1 MTEPRRLLTR
11 LLEYIE
17 EQAKEIDPRQFC
29 LGNAKGFIRRS
40 DEIAGLPGVEYD
52 IKVEGD
58 HIWLRVAR
66 FTPSNA
72 PAVPDQFRAFI
83 RAANDPDGGAP
94 ILDDAAFRRWLNKTA
109 DGKAPDRRAELERQG
124 RATVGKV
131 LHEYVVLWN
140 AWANEERPRRKTIA
154 LYADLFSLRHQLAAE
169 ETARPQ
175 ELIWGVGISSRKLT
189 FERSGFDFEYPLL
202 TQAAE
207 IALDEM
213 TMSLEIRPRATDTR
227 VELDAFV
234 ACSVPGATEVE
245 RAAREH
251 LARNKEHPVT
261 PFDPASFADVLKLA
275 ASNLDS
281 FGTYRE
287 ITAENEPV
295 PAAGEHL
302 VVTDSWVLLSR
313 PRSNNY
319 LFADLKRLQ
328 EALQS
333 GCELPAGPLA
343 LVTPSSDQPVEY
355 EPVRFRGLSSRGVP
369 DSGKVQEELYFP
381 LPYNDEQVT
390 IVQYLERAPGV
401 TVQGPPGTGKT
412 HTIANIVCH
421 YLAKGRRVLVTSR
434 GERALE
440 VLRDKIPEEVRPLT
454 VALLASDREG
464 VRQFQTAIEAIQ
476 HQVSQLNPE
485 ITKREIL
492 TTTSAIDRAHSEL
505 IDLDKR
511 VDAIA
516 AAQLADIN
524 VDGVLMRAQ
533 KLAQL
538 VVSGATW
545 HSWFDDEVTLDP
557 EHAPP
562 LTDDEAGRLR
572 DARRRLGPDLIYANS
587 RIPSVEELPSPV
599 EVGALHD
606 LLSKIKEIEDAV
618 ANGQVLPLAATT
630 PDVLVAA
637 RLLFDQ
643 IQESARLVASLEA
656 AGSDWPS
663 QLRIKCRQPSF
674 ASERAAL
681 EALFG
686 DLDLLIEARAAFLKR
701 PVDFPEAGLY
711 STKTREAIA
720 RGAEL
725 GRPFS
730 AMAIG
735 AAEAKEHIKLIRIS
749 GLAPA
754 HANDWA
760 HVRRFVELHEQ
771 VLSFVTRWN
780 HCAAELSIPKLDGGV
795 SKLRHIEV
803 AANLARMAHRL
814 ATHHDVMLPRSAEA
828 VFDRVPATEL
838 TGSAAQLA
846 SIQEQL
852 RRHLTRADLT
862 QALTHLAEMQE
873 KLAGTSGP
881 VSSQL
886 RLFIDSQLGNQE
898 LSSERVAAHYAE
910 ICVELRRIGGLAA
923 EFAIIQDTRTRIAD
937 AGAHKL
943 AARLVSV
950 AVRSSGEDRVFPAT
964 WRDAWNWARMRRHLD
979 NIESREELITLSER
993 RREIEAGLARRYV
1006 SVVAKAAWLSTKR
1019 NASPRLLQALS
1030 GYATAIRRIGQG
1042 TGPNATRYRRDA
1054 REAMLDAAG
1063 AVPCWIMSHARISES
1078 IPAEIGAFDLV
1089 IVDEASQSDL
1099 WALPAI
1105 LRGKKIL
1112 VVGDHKQVS
1121 PDAGFIAAQR
1131 IQELKQRFLSEQPYR
1146 DEMTPEK
1153 SLYELAVRV
1162 YSAANIMLR
1171 EHFRCVPP
1179 IIAYSNRAHYGG
1191 QIQPIRIPNATER
1204 IDPPLV
1210 DIHVPGGERDKRDRN
1225 DLEAQAIA
1233 AEVAALIADERYAGR
1248 TIGVVSLL
1256 GTEQAAY
1263 VDAVVRRQCDA
1274 GELIRRRFECG
1285 DARNFQ
1291 GSDRDIIFLSM
1302 VVDPQ
1307 NCRPLSGLMF
1317 EQRFNVAASRARDRM
1332 YLVRSVT
1339 ASDLSDRDLRAG
1351 LLAHFDKPLAADTQE
1366 SESLVERCESEF
1378 EREVYGELVSRGYRV
1393 TPQVKTG
1400 AYRIDLVVEGSGDTR
1415 LAVECDGD
1423 EFHGHDRWQHDTARQ
1438 RVLERAGWT
1447 FWRCFASTWTLR
1459 KDEVFAELLE
1469 RLGALGIEPIGA
1481 IDRAPSLV
1489 EKRTWKPP
1497 EEPET
1502 PLPPQMQQTG
1512 DSGDELPRLDRLGQ
1526 VHLVAGKE

>member
-1 MTEPRRLLTR
+1 MTEPRRLLQR

-66 FTPSNA
+66 FTPTDP
-72 PAVPDQFRAFI
+72 PAVPDQFRSFI
-83 RAANDPDGGAP
+83 RAVDDPDGNQP
-94 ILDDAAFRRWLNKTA
+94 LLDDAAFRRWLNKVA
-109 DGKAPDRRAELERQG
+109 DGKSPDRRAELERQG
-124 RATVGKV
+124 RATIGKA
-131 LHEYVVLWN
+131 LQDYVTLWKS
-140 AWANEERPRRKTIA
+140 WSDEERPRRKTIA
-154 LYADLFSLRHQLAAE
+154 LYGDLFSLRHQLAAE
-169 ETARPQ
+169 ETTRPQ
-175 ELIWGVGISSRKLT
+175 ELVWGVGISTRKLQ
-189 FERSGFDFEYPLL
+189 FEKSGFDFEYPIL

-213 TMSLEIRPRATDTR
+213 TMSLEIRPRATETR

-251 LARNKEHPVT
+251 LARSKDRPVT
-261 PFDPASFADVLKLA
+261 PFDPASYTDVLKLA

-287 ITAENEPV
+287 SAADNEPV

-319 LFADLKRLQ
+319 LFADLKRL
-328 EALQS
+328 EESLQG
-333 GCELPAGPLA
+333 GCELPAGPVA

-369 DSGKVQEELYFP
+369 DGGKTQEELYFP

-485 ITKREIL
+485 ITKREIV
-492 TTTSAIDRAHSEL
+492 TTMSAIDRAHSEL
-505 IDLDKR
+505 VDLDRR
-511 VDAIA
+511 VDEIA

-538 VVSGATW
+538 VVSGAAW
-545 HSWFDDEVTLDP
+545 HSWFDDEVTLEP
-557 EHAPP
+557 QHAPP

-572 DARRRLGPDLIYANS
+572 DARRRLGADLVYANT
-587 RIPSVEELPSPV
+587 RIPSVDELPTPV
-599 EVGALHD
+599 EVGELHE

-618 ANGQVLPLAATT
+618 ANGQVLPLVATT
-630 PDVLVAA
+630 PDVLEAA

-643 IQESARLVASLEA
+643 IQEAMRLVEALENA
-656 AGSDWPS
+656 EGDWPH

-681 EALFG
+681 KALFG
-686 DLDLLIEARAAFLKR
+686 DLDLLIDARAAFLKR

-711 STKTREAIA
+711 SVKTRDAIA

-725 GRPFS
+725 GRPF
-730 AMAIG
+730 AAVTIG
-735 AAEAKEHIKLIRIS
+735 ATEAKEHIKLIRIS
-749 GLAPA
+749 GLPPA

-760 HVRRFVELHEQ
+760 HVKRFVELHEQ

-780 HCAAELSIPKLDGGV
+780 HCAAELSIPKLDGGI

-803 AANLARMAHRL
+803 TANLARTAYRL
-814 ATHHDVMLPRSAEA
+814 ATHHDVQLPKTAEA
-828 VFDRVPATEL
+828 VFHKVPVTEL
-838 TGSAAQLA
+838 IGGATQLA
-846 SIQEQL
+846 AILEQL
-852 RRHLTRADLT
+852 KRHLTRADLA
-862 QALTHLAEMQE
+862 QALTLLANMQE

-881 VSSQL
+881 VSNQL
-886 RLFIDSQLGNQE
+886 RLFIDSQLGNPE
-898 LSSERVAAHYAE
+898 LASERVAAHYAE
-910 ICVELRRIGGLAA
+910 IGVELRRIGSLSG
-923 EFAIIQDTRTRIAD
+923 EFALIQEMRKRLAD

-943 AARLVSV
+943 ANRIGSV

-964 WRDAWNWARMRRHLD
+964 WREAWNWARMRRHLD

-1121 PDAGFIAAQR
+1121 PDAGFISAQR
-1131 IQELKQRFLSEQPYR
+1131 IQELKQRFLAEQPYR

-1191 QIQPIRIPNATER
+1191 QIQPIRIPNASER

-1210 DIHVPGGERDKRDRN
+1210 DIHVPNGERDKRDRN
-1225 DLEAQAIA
+1225 DMEAQAIA
-1233 AEVAALIADERYAGR
+1233 AEIEALIADERYAGR

-1256 GTEQAAY
+1256 GNEQAHY
-1263 VDAVVRRQCDA
+1263 IDAIVRRRFDA
-1274 GELIRRRFECG
+1274 AELLRRRFECG

-1307 NCRPLSGLMF
+1307 NCRPVSGLMF

-1332 YLVRSVT
+1332 YLVRSVA
-1339 ASDLSDRDLRAG
+1339 ASDLSDRDIRAG
-1351 LLAHFDKPLAADTQE
+1351 LLAHFDKPLAAETQE
-1366 SESLVERCESEF
+1366 SESLLERCESEF
-1378 EREVYGELVSRGYRV
+1378 EREVYSELVSRGYRV
-1393 TPQVKTG
+1393 IPQVKTG
-1400 AYRIDLVVEGSGDTR
+1400 AYRIDLVVEGNGDTR
-1415 LAVECDGD
+1415 LAIECDGD
-1423 EFHGHDRWQHDTARQ
+1423 EFHGHDRWQHDTHRQ

-1481 IDRAPSLV
+1481 IDRAPGLV
-1489 EKRTWKPP
+1489 EKRTWRPAEKP
-1497 EEPET
+1497 EG
-1502 PLPPQMQQTG
+1502 PLAPQMQQTG
-1512 DSGDELPRLDRLGQ
+1512 DPGDELPRLDRLGQ
-1526 VHLVAGKE
+1526 VHLVAGQE

>member
-1 MTEPRRLLTR
+1 MTEPRRLLQR

-17 EQAKEIDPRQFC
+17 EQAKVVDPRGFC
-29 LGNAKGFIRRS
+29 LSNSKGFIRRR

-66 FTPSNA
+66 FTPSDA
-72 PAVPDQFRAFI
+72 PPVPEQFRAFI
-83 RAANDPDGGAP
+83 RAVNDPDGGP
-94 ILDDAAFRRWLNKTA
+94 PLLDDTAFRRWLNKAA
-109 DGKAPDRRAELERQG
+109 DGKPQDRRAELEKQG
-124 RATVGKV
+124 RATVGQA
-131 LHEYVVLWN
+131 LHEYAVLWN
-140 AWANEERPRRKTIA
+140 TWAMEERPRRKTIA
-154 LYADLFSLRHQLAAE
+154 LYGDLFSLRHQLAAE

-175 ELIWGVGISSRKLT
+175 ELVWGVGISTRKLE
-189 FERSGFDFEYPLL
+189 FEGKPFDFEYPLL

-207 IALDEM
+207 IALDEI
-213 TMSLEIRPRATDTR
+213 TMALEIRPRATDTR

-234 ACSVPGATEVE
+234 SCLVPGATEVE

-251 LARNKEHPVT
+251 LVINKERPVT
-261 PFDPASFADVLKLA
+261 PFDPASYTDVLKLA

-287 ITAENEPV
+287 FTSNSEPV
-295 PAAGEHL
+295 PPAGDHL
-302 VVTDSWVLLSR
+302 VVTDAWVLLSR

-319 LFADLKRLQ
+319 LFADLERLD
-328 EALQS
+328 EKLQS
-333 GCELPAGPLA
+333 GCEIPAGPLA

-355 EPVRFRGLSSRGVP
+355 EPVRFRGLSSRGIA
-369 DSGKVQEELYFP
+369 DGGKIQEELYFP

-421 YLAKGRRVLVTSR
+421 YLARGRRVLVTSR

-464 VRQFQTAIEAIQ
+464 MRQFQTAIEAIQ

-485 ITKREIL
+485 ITRREIV
-492 TTTSAIDRAHSEL
+492 TTTSAIDRAHGEL
-505 IDLDKR
+505 VALDRR
-511 VDAIA
+511 VDEIA
-516 AAQLADIN
+516 VAQLADIN
-524 VDGVLMRAQ
+524 VDGLPMRAQ

-538 VVSGATW
+538 VVSGAAQ
-545 HSWFDDEVTLDP
+545 HSWFDDEVTLAP

-562 LTDDEAGRLR
+562 LSDDEAGRLR
-572 DARRRLGPDLIYANS
+572 EARRRLGADLVYAHS
-587 RIPSVEELPSPV
+587 RIPSVDELPSAV
-599 EVGALHD
+599 EVGALHE
-606 LLSKIKEIEDAV
+606 LLSRIREIEDEV
-618 ANGQVLPLAATT
+618 ANGRVLPLTATT
-630 PDVLVAA
+630 PSVLESA
-637 RLLFDQ
+637 RQLFRQ
-643 IQESARLVASLEA
+643 IQEAMALVATVEA
-656 AGSDWPS
+656 AEGNWPS
-663 QLRIKCRQPSF
+663 ELRVKCRLPSF

-681 EALFG
+681 EALFS
-686 DLDLLIEARAAFLKR
+686 DLDTLIEARAAFLKR

-711 STKTREAIA
+711 SAKTRDAVA
-720 RGAEL
+720 RGAQL
-725 GRPFS
+725 GRPFAAVS
-730 AMAIG
+730 IG
-735 AAEAKEHIKLIRIS
+735 AAEAKEHVKLIRIS
-749 GLAPA
+749 GLAPS
-754 HANDWA
+754 HADDWA
-760 HVRRFVELHEQ
+760 HVRRFVELHEK

-780 HCAAELSIPKLDGGV
+780 HCAAELAIPKLDGGV

-803 AANLARMAHRL
+803 TANLARTAHRL
-814 ATHHDVMLPRSAEA
+814 ATYHDITLPRSAEA
-828 VFDRVPATEL
+828 VFEKVPVTEL
-838 TGSAAQLA
+838 AGSTEQLG
-846 SIQEQL
+846 SILEHL
-852 RRHLTRADLT
+852 RRHLTRAELA
-862 QALTHLAEMQE
+862 QALTVLAGMQE

-886 RLFIDSQLGNQE
+886 RLFIESQLGNPD

-910 ICVELRRIGGLAA
+910 ICVELRRIGALSA
-923 EFAIIQDTRTRIAD
+923 EFATVQELRKRLAD

-943 AARLVSV
+943 AVRIVSV
-950 AVRSSGEDRVFPAT
+950 AVRSSGDDRVFPT
-964 WRDAWNWARMRRHLD
+964 SWRAAWNWARMRRHLD
-979 NIESREELITLSER
+979 DIESREELITLSER
-993 RREIEAGLARRYV
+993 RREIESGLARRYV

-1019 NASPRLLQALS
+1019 NASPRLLQALA

-1121 PDAGFIAAQR
+1121 PDAGFISAQR
-1131 IQELKQRFLSEQPYR
+1131 IQELKHRFLAEQPYR

-1179 IIAYSNRAHYGG
+1179 IIAYSNRGHYGG
-1191 QIQPIRIPNATER
+1191 QIQPIRIPNASER

-1210 DIHVPGGERDKRDRN
+1210 DIHVPGGTRDKRDRN
-1225 DLEAQAIA
+1225 ELEAQAIA
-1233 AEVAALIADERYAGR
+1233 AEVADLIADDRFAGR

-1256 GTEQAAY
+1256 GTEQAAHI
-1263 VDAVVRRQCDA
+1263 DAVVRRQCDA

-1307 NCRPLSGLMF
+1307 SCRPVSGLMF

-1351 LLAHFDKPLAADTQE
+1351 LLAHFDKPLAADSQE
-1366 SESLVERCESEF
+1366 SESLIERCESEF
-1378 EREVYGELVSRGYRV
+1378 ERDVYEELVSRGYRV
-1393 TPQVKTG
+1393 IPQVKTG

-1423 EFHGHDRWQHDTARQ
+1423 EFHGPERWQHDTARQ

-1489 EKRTWKPP
+1489 EKRTWQP
-1497 EEPET
+1497 EKTEE
-1502 PLPPQMQQTG
+1502 
-1512 DSGDELPRLDRLGQ
+1512 EEKEQ
-1526 VHLVAGKE
+1526 VAANAL

>member
-1 MTEPRRLLTR
+1 MLLVTEPRRLLQR

-17 EQAKEIDPRQFC
+17 EQAKVVDPRGLN
-29 LGNAKGFIRRS
+29 LGNKGLSNTKGFIRRG
-40 DEIAGLPGVEYD
+40 DEVAGLPGVEYD
-52 IKVEGD
+52 IRVEGD

-66 FTPSNA
+66 FTPSEA
-72 PAVPDQFRAFI
+72 PAIPEQFRAFI
-83 RAANDPDGGAP
+83 RASNDPDSGPPA
-94 ILDDAAFRRWLNKTA
+94 LDDIAFRRWLTRTA
-109 DGKAPDRRAELERQG
+109 EGKSTDRRSELEKQG
-124 RATVGKV
+124 RATVGKA
-131 LHEYVVLWN
+131 LHEYAVQWN
-140 AWANEERPRRKTIA
+140 NWAMEERPRRKTIA
-154 LYADLFSLRHQLAAE
+154 LYGDLFSLRHQLAAE

-175 ELIWGVGISSRKLT
+175 ELVWGIGIATRKLE
-189 FERSGFDFEYPLL
+189 FEGKEFDFEYPLL

-213 TMSLEIRPRATDTR
+213 TMSIEIRPRATETR
-227 VELDAFV
+227 IELDAFV
-234 ACSVPGATEVE
+234 SCLVPGATEVE
-245 RAAREH
+245 RAAREL
-251 LARNKEHPVT
+251 LARNQDRPVT
-261 PFDPASFADVLKLA
+261 PFEPASYTDLLKLA

-281 FGTYRE
+281 FGTFRE
-287 ITAENEPV
+287 LNAINDPV
-295 PAAGEHL
+295 PPAGDHL
-302 VVTDSWVLLSR
+302 VVTDAWVLLSR

-328 EALQS
+328 ERLQS
-333 GCELPAGPLA
+333 GCELPEGPLA

-355 EPVRFRGLSSRGVP
+355 EPVRFRGLSSRGLP
-369 DSGKVQEELYFP
+369 DGGKNQEELYFP

-485 ITKREIL
+485 ITKREIV
-492 TTTSAIDRAHSEL
+492 TTTSAIDRAHGEL
-505 IDLDKR
+505 VALDKR
-511 VDAIA
+511 VDEIA
-516 AAQLADIN
+516 AAQLADIS
-524 VDGVLMRAQ
+524 VDGVMMRAQ

-538 VVSGATW
+538 VVSGAAQ
-545 HSWFDDEVTLDP
+545 HSWFDDEVTLAP
-557 EHAPP
+557 ENAPP
-562 LTDDEAGRLR
+562 LTEEDAGRLR
-572 DARRRLGPDLIYANS
+572 EARRKLGPDLVYAHS
-587 RIPSVEELPSPV
+587 HIPPVEELPTP
-599 EVGALHD
+599 EGVGALHE
-606 LLSKIKEIEDAV
+606 LLSRIREIEEAV
-618 ANGQVLPLAATT
+618 ANGQVLPLTATT
-630 PDVLVAA
+630 PSVLESA
-637 RLLFDQ
+637 RTLFAQ
-643 IQESARLVASLEA
+643 IQEAMALATILESAEGR
-656 AGSDWPS
+656 WPCE
-663 QLRIKCRQPSF
+663 LRVKCRLPSF

-681 EALFG
+681 EALFS
-686 DLDLLIEARAAFLKR
+686 DLDTLIDARAAFLKR

-711 STKTREAIA
+711 SVKTREAIS

-725 GRPFS
+725 GRPFGAVS
-730 AMAIG
+730 IG
-735 AAEAKEHIKLIRIS
+735 ASEAKEHVKAIRIS
-749 GLAPA
+749 GLPPA
-754 HANDWA
+754 HAEDWA
-760 HVRRFVELHEQ
+760 HVRRFVELHEK

-780 HCAAELSIPKLDGGV
+780 HCAAELAIPKLDGGV

-803 AANLARMAHRL
+803 TANLARTAHRL
-814 ATHHDVMLPRSAEA
+814 ATCHDVSLPRSAEA
-828 VFDRVPATEL
+828 VFEKVPATEL
-838 TGSAAQLA
+838 TGDARQLE
-846 SIQEQL
+846 SVLDHL
-852 RRHLTRADLT
+852 RRHLTRAELA
-862 QALTHLAEMQE
+862 QALGVLAGMQE
-873 KLAGTSGP
+873 KLANTSGP

-886 RLFIDSQLGNQE
+886 RWFIESQLGNSE
-898 LSSERVAAHYAE
+898 MSAERVAAHYAE
-910 ICVELRRIGGLAA
+910 ICVELRRIAA
-923 EFAIIQDTRTRIAD
+923 LSVEFTTIQDLRKRIAD

-943 AARLVSV
+943 AVRIVSV
-950 AVRSSGEDRVFPAT
+950 PVRTSGDDRVFPT
-964 WRDAWNWARMRRHLD
+964 SWRAAWNWARMRRHLD
-979 NIESREELITLSER
+979 DIESREELITLSER
-993 RREIEAGLARRYV
+993 RREIESGLARRYV

-1019 NASPRLLQALS
+1019 NASPRLLQALA

-1054 REAMLDAAG
+1054 REAMLDAAS

-1121 PDAGFIAAQR
+1121 PDAGFISAAR
-1131 IQELKQRFLSEQPYR
+1131 IQELKHRFLAEQPYR

-1179 IIAYSNRAHYGG
+1179 IIAYSNHGHYGG
-1191 QIQPIRIPNATER
+1191 QIQPIRIPNASER

-1210 DIHVPGGERDKRDRN
+1210 DIFVPGGVRDKRDRN

-1233 AEVAALIADERYAGR
+1233 AEVCALIADGRFAGR

-1263 VDAVVRRQCDA
+1263 IDGVVRRQCDA
-1274 GELIRRRFECG
+1274 GELLRRRFECG

-1307 NCRPLSGLMF
+1307 NCRPVSGLMF

-1339 ASDLSDRDLRAG
+1339 ASDLSDRDLRTG
-1351 LLAHFDKPLAADTQE
+1351 LLAHFDKPLLDVDSHE
-1366 SESLVERCESEF
+1366 SESLMDRCESEF
-1378 EREVYGELVSRGYRV
+1378 EREVYEELVSRGYRV
-1393 TPQVKTG
+1393 IPQVKTG
-1400 AYRIDLVVEGSGDTR
+1400 AYRIDLVVEGNGDTR
-1415 LAVECDGD
+1415 LAIECDGD
-1423 EFHGHDRWQHDTARQ
+1423 EFHGPERWTHDTARQ

-1481 IDRAPSLV
+1481 IDRAPSVV
-1489 EKRTWKPP
+1489 EKRTWQPEKP
-1497 EEPET
+1497 EEEEKDQS
-1502 PLPPQMQQTG
+1502 PPPAVVPA
-1512 DSGDELPRLDRLGQ
+1512 ENAL
-1526 VHLVAGKE
+1526 

>member
-1 MTEPRRLLTR
+1 VTEPRRLLQR

-17 EQAKEIDPRQFC
+17 EQAKEIDPRVFS
-29 LGNAKGFIRRS
+29 LRGAKGFIRRK

-52 IKVEGD
+52 IRVEGD

-66 FTPSNA
+66 LAASNA
-72 PAVPDQFRAFI
+72 PALPDQFRAFI
-83 RAANDPDGGAP
+83 RAGHDPDGDPPA
-94 ILDDAAFRRWLNKTA
+94 LDDSAFRRWLTKAA
-109 DGKAPDRRAELERQG
+109 DGKSPERRSELERQG
-124 RATVGKV
+124 RATVGKA
-131 LHEYVVLWN
+131 LHEYAARWN
-140 AWANEERPRRKTIA
+140 AWATEERPVRRTIA
-154 LYADLFSLRHQLAAE
+154 LYGDLFSLRHQLAAE

-175 ELIWGVGISSRKLT
+175 ELIWGVGIATRILEFDHAS
-189 FERSGFDFEYPLL
+189 FDFEYPLL
-202 TQAAE
+202 TQAVE

-213 TMSLEIRPRATDTR
+213 TMALEIRPRATDTR

-234 ACSVPGATEVE
+234 SCQIPGAAEVE

-251 LARNKEHPVT
+251 LARDKDRPVT
-261 PFDPASFADVLKLA
+261 PFDPASYTDVLNLA

-281 FGTYRE
+281 HGTFRE
-287 ITAENEPV
+287 LARNDPV
-295 PAAGEHL
+295 PPAGGHL
-302 VVTDSWVLLSR
+302 VVTDAWVLLSR

-319 LFADLKRLQ
+319 LFEDLKRLQ
-328 EALQS
+328 EKLQS
-333 GCELPAGPLA
+333 GCDIPAGPLA

-355 EPVRFRGLSSRGVP
+355 EPVRFRGLSSRGTP
-369 DSGKVQEELYFP
+369 DSGKSQEELYFP

-421 YLAKGRRVLVTSR
+421 YLARGRRVLVTSR

-440 VLRDKIPEEVRPLT
+440 VLREKIPEEVRALT

-464 VRQFQTAIEAIQ
+464 VRQFQAAIEAIQ

-485 ITKREIL
+485 ITKREIA
-492 TTTSAIDRAHSEL
+492 TTTSAIDRAHGEL
-505 IDLDKR
+505 IALDRR
-511 VDAIA
+511 VDEIA

-524 VDGVLMRAQ
+524 VDGVPMRAQ
-533 KLAQL
+533 QLAQL
-538 VVSGATW
+538 VVSGVTQHA
-545 HSWFDDEVTLDP
+545 WFDDDVTLSP

-562 LTDDEAGRLR
+562 FTEEEAERLR
-572 DARRRLGPDLIYANS
+572 EARRRLGADLVYANS
-587 RIPSVEELPSPV
+587 RIPAVDALPTTVEMGS
-599 EVGALHD
+599 LHE
-606 LLSKIKEIEDAV
+606 LLSKIREFEDEV
-618 ANGQVLPLAATT
+618 ANGRVLPLKATT
-630 PDVLVAA
+630 PAVLEGA
-637 RLLFDQ
+637 RTLCVQ
-643 IQESARLVASLEA
+643 IQEAIGLAELLESAE
-656 AGSDWPS
+656 GDWPGE
-663 QLRIKCRQPSF
+663 LRGKCRLPSF

-681 EALFG
+681 EALFT
-686 DLDLLIEARAAFLKR
+686 DLDALIEARAAFLKR

-711 STKTREAIA
+711 SARTREAIA

-725 GRPFS
+725 GKPF
-730 AMAIG
+730 APIAIG
-735 AAEAKEHIKLIRIS
+735 AAEAREHVKAIRIS
-749 GLAPA
+749 GLPPA
-754 HANDWA
+754 HADDWA
-760 HVRRFVELHEQ
+760 HVRRFVELHEK

-780 HCAAELSIPKLDGGV
+780 HCAAELAIPKLDGGV
-795 SKLRHIEV
+795 PKLRHIETT
-803 AANLARMAHRL
+803 ANLARTAHRL
-814 ATHHDVMLPRSAEA
+814 ATLFDMTLPKSAAA
-828 VFDRVPATEL
+828 VFDKVPAAEL
-838 TGSAAQLA
+838 AGDTAQLG
-846 SIQEQL
+846 SILEQL
-852 RRHLTRADLT
+852 RRHLTRVDLAH
-862 QALTHLAEMQE
+862 ALTVLAGLHEQ
-873 KLAGTSGP
+873 LAGTSGP
-881 VSSQL
+881 VSDQL
-886 RLFIDSQLGNQE
+886 RLFIDSQLGNPE
-898 LSSERVAAHYAE
+898 LHPERVAAHYAE
-910 ICVELRRIGGLAA
+910 ICMELRRVDGLSA
-923 EFAIIQDTRTRIAD
+923 EFTTLQELRQQLAT
-937 AGAHKL
+937 AGAPKL
-943 AARLVSV
+943 AARIGSV
-950 AVRSSGEDRVFPAT
+950 AVRSSGEDRVFPVT
-964 WRDAWNWARMRRHLD
+964 WRAAWNWARMRRHLD
-979 NIESREELITLSER
+979 AIESREELITLAER
-993 RREIEAGLARRYV
+993 RRAIESGLARRYV

-1019 NASPRLLQALS
+1019 NATPKLLQALA

-1131 IQELKQRFLSEQPYR
+1131 IQELKQRFLAEQPYR

-1179 IIAYSNRAHYGG
+1179 IIAYSNRGHYGG
-1191 QIQPIRIPNATER
+1191 QIQPIRIPSASER
-1204 IDPPLV
+1204 IEPPLV
-1210 DIHVPGGERDKRDRN
+1210 DIHVPAGIRDKRDRN

-1233 AEVAALIADERYAGR
+1233 SEIEALLADERYAGR
-1248 TIGVVSLL
+1248 TLGVVSLL
-1256 GTEQAAY
+1256 GVEQAHHI
-1263 VDAVVRRQCDA
+1263 DAVVRRRCDA

-1307 NCRPLSGLMF
+1307 NCRAVSGLMF

-1339 ASDLSDRDLRAG
+1339 ASDLSDKDLRSG
-1351 LLAHFDKPLAADTQE
+1351 LLAHFDKPLVADTQE
-1366 SESLVERCESEF
+1366 SDTLIERCESEF
-1378 EREVYGELVSRGYRV
+1378 ERDVYEALATRGYRV
-1393 TPQVKTG
+1393 IPQVKTG
-1400 AYRIDLVVEGSGDTR
+1400 AYRIDLVVEGGGDTR

-1423 EFHGHDRWQHDTARQ
+1423 EFHGPDRWQHDTARQ

-1459 KDEVFAELLE
+1459 KAEVFAELLE
-1469 RLGALGIEPIGA
+1469 RLGALGIQPIGA
-1481 IDRAPSLV
+1481 LERAPSVV
-1489 EKRTWKPP
+1489 EKRIWQPVAADD
-1497 EEPET
+1497 EE
-1502 PLPPQMQQTG
+1502 
-1512 DSGDELPRLDRLGQ
+1512 
-1526 VHLVAGKE
+1526 KEAPAEISAVR

>member
-1 MTEPRRLLTR
+1 VAEPRRLLQR

-17 EQAKEIDPRQFC
+17 EQAKVVDPRGFC
-29 LGNAKGFIRRS
+29 LSKAKGFIRRR

-66 FTPSNA
+66 FTPAEA
-72 PAVPDQFRAFI
+72 PTVPEQFRPFI
-83 RAANDPDGGAP
+83 RAANDPEGGPPA
-94 ILDDAAFRRWLNKTA
+94 LDDVAFRRWLNRVA
-109 DGKAPDRRAELERQG
+109 DGKPHDRRAELEKQG
-124 RATVGKV
+124 RATVGQA
-131 LHEYVVLWN
+131 LHEYAVLWN
-140 AWANEERPRRKTIA
+140 TWATEERPRRKTIA
-154 LYADLFSLRHQLAAE
+154 LYGDLFSLRYQLAAE

-175 ELIWGVGISSRKLT
+175 ELVWGVGISTRKLE
-189 FERSGFDFEYPLL
+189 FEGREFELEYPLL

-213 TMSLEIRPRATDTR
+213 TMALEIRPRATDTR

-234 ACSVPGATEVE
+234 SCLVPGATEVE
-245 RAAREH
+245 RAARDL
-251 LARNKEHPVT
+251 LARHKDRPVT
-261 PFDPASFADVLKLA
+261 PFDPASYTEVLKLA

-287 ITAENEPV
+287 LVSDSVPV
-295 PAAGEHL
+295 PPAGEHL
-302 VVTDSWVLLSR
+302 VVTDAWVLLSR

-319 LFADLKRLQ
+319 LFADLERLD
-328 EALQS
+328 EKLQS
-333 GCELPAGPLA
+333 GCEIPAGPLA

-355 EPVRFRGLSSRGVP
+355 EPVRFRGLSSRGIA
-369 DSGKVQEELYFP
+369 DGGKNQEELYFP

-485 ITKREIL
+485 ITKREIV
-492 TTTSAIDRAHSEL
+492 TTASAIDRAHGEL
-505 IDLDKR
+505 IALDRR
-511 VDAIA
+511 VDEIA

-538 VVSGATW
+538 VVAGAAQ
-545 HSWFDDEVTLDP
+545 HSWFDDEVTLAP

-562 LTDDEAGRLR
+562 LTEEEAGRLR
-572 DARRRLGPDLIYANS
+572 EARRRLGADLVYAHS
-587 RIPSVEELPSPV
+587 RVPPVTELPTPA
-599 EVGALHD
+599 EVGALHE
-606 LLSKIKEIEDAV
+606 LLARIREIEEEV
-618 ANGQVLPLAATT
+618 AKGQVLPLTAATAT
-630 PDVLVAA
+630 V
-637 RLLFDQ
+637 
-643 IQESARLVASLEA
+643 LEA
-656 AGSDWPS
+656 ARSLFGQVQETLALVETLEAADGWPVE
-663 QLRIKCRQPSF
+663 LRGKCRLPSF

-681 EALFG
+681 EALFS
-686 DLDLLIEARAAFLKR
+686 DLDTLIEARAAFLKR

-711 STKTREAIA
+711 SVKTREAIA

-725 GRPFS
+725 GRPFGAVS
-730 AMAIG
+730 IG

-749 GLAPA
+749 GLPPA
-754 HANDWA
+754 HADDWA
-760 HVRRFVELHEQ
+760 HVRRFVELHEK

-780 HCAAELSIPKLDGGV
+780 HCAAELAIPKLDGGV
-795 SKLRHIEV
+795 SKLRHIEIT
-803 AANLARMAHRL
+803 ANLARTAHRL
-814 ATHHDVMLPRSAEA
+814 ATWHDVTLPKAAEG
-828 VFDRVPATEL
+828 VFEKVPATEL
-838 TGSAAQLA
+838 TGSAAQLG
-846 SIQEQL
+846 SILEQL
-852 RRHLTRADLT
+852 RRHLTRAELA
-862 QALTHLAEMQE
+862 QALTVLAGMQE

-886 RLFIDSQLGNQE
+886 RWFIESQLGNQE
-898 LSSERVAAHYAE
+898 LAAERVAAHYAE
-910 ICVELRRIGGLAA
+910 ICVELRRIGALAT
-923 EFAIIQDTRTRIAD
+923 EFATIQDLRKRLAD

-943 AARLVSV
+943 AVRIVSV
-950 AVRSSGEDRVFPAT
+950 AVRSSGEDRVFPTT
-964 WRDAWNWARMRRHLD
+964 WRAAWNWARMRRHLD
-979 NIESREELITLSER
+979 DIESREELITLSER
-993 RREIEAGLARRYV
+993 RREIESGLARRYV

-1019 NASPRLLQALS
+1019 NASPRLLQALA

-1121 PDAGFIAAQR
+1121 PDAGFISAQR
-1131 IQELKQRFLSEQPYR
+1131 IQELKHRFLADQPYR

-1179 IIAYSNRAHYGG
+1179 IIAYSNRGHYGG
-1191 QIQPIRIPNATER
+1191 QIQPIRIPNASER

-1210 DIHVPGGERDKRDRN
+1210 DIFVPGGVRDKRDRN
-1225 DLEAQAIA
+1225 ELEAQAIA
-1233 AEVAALIADERYAGR
+1233 AEVAALIADERYTGR

-1256 GTEQAAY
+1256 GAEQAAHI
-1263 VDAVVRRQCDA
+1263 DAVVRRQCDA
-1274 GELIRRRFECG
+1274 GELLRRRFECG

-1307 NCRPLSGLMF
+1307 SCRPVSGLMF

-1332 YLVRSVT
+1332 YLVRSVS
-1339 ASDLSDRDLRAG
+1339 AADLSDRDLRAG

-1366 SESLVERCESEF
+1366 SESLIERCESEF
-1378 EREVYGELVSRGYRV
+1378 EREVYEELVSRGYRV
-1393 TPQVKTG
+1393 IPQVKTG

-1423 EFHGHDRWQHDTARQ
+1423 EFHGPERWQHDTARQ

-1459 KDEVFAELLE
+1459 KEEVFTELLE

-1489 EKRTWKPP
+1489 EKRTWQ
-1497 EEPET
+1497 PET
-1502 PLPPQMQQTG
+1502 IEEEEKEP
-1512 DSGDELPRLDRLGQ
+1512 
-1526 VHLVAGKE
+1526 VAENVL

>member
-1 MTEPRRLLTR
+1 MTEPRRLLQR

-17 EQAKEIDPRQFC
+17 EQAKEIDPRQFS
-29 LGNAKGFIRRS
+29 LSNAKGFIRRS
-40 DEIAGLPGVEYD
+40 TGIAGLPGVEYD

-66 FTPSNA
+66 FTPTDA

-83 RAANDPDGGAP
+83 RAVNDPDGSP
-94 ILDDAAFRRWLNKTA
+94 PLLDDAAFRRWLNKTA
-109 DGKAPDRRAELERQG
+109 EGKGPDRRTELEKQG
-124 RATVGKV
+124 RATVGKA
-131 LHEYVVLWN
+131 LHEYATLWSS
-140 AWANEERPRRKTIA
+140 WANEERPRRQTIA
-154 LYADLFSLRHQLAAE
+154 LYGDLFSLRHQLAAE
-169 ETARPQ
+169 ETTRPL
-175 ELIWGVGISSRKLT
+175 ELVWGIGIATRKLE
-189 FERSGFDFEYPLL
+189 FERSEFDFEYPIL
-202 TQAAE
+202 TQVAE

-251 LARNKEHPVT
+251 LARSKDHPVT
-261 PFDPASFADVLKLA
+261 PFDPASYTEVLKLA

-287 ITAENEPV
+287 FAADNEPV

-302 VVTDSWVLLSR
+302 VVTDAWVLLSR

-328 EALQS
+328 EKLQS
-333 GCELPAGPLA
+333 GCEIPAGPLA

-369 DSGKVQEELYFP
+369 EGGKAQEELYFP

-485 ITKREIL
+485 ITKREIV

-505 IDLDKR
+505 IDLDRR
-511 VDAIA
+511 VDEIA

-538 VVSGATW
+538 VVGGATW
-545 HSWFDDEVTLDP
+545 HSWFDDEVSLEP

-572 DARRRLGPDLIYANS
+572 DARRRLGADLVYANS
-587 RIPSVEELPSPV
+587 RIPSVDELPTPV
-599 EVGALHD
+599 EVGELHE

-630 PDVLVAA
+630 PDVLEAA
-637 RLLFDQ
+637 RALFDQ
-643 IQESARLVASLEA
+643 IQEATKLVEALETVE
-656 AGSDWPS
+656 SDWPS

-681 EALFG
+681 KALFG
-686 DLDLLIEARAAFLKR
+686 DLDMLIDARAAFLKR

-711 STKTREAIA
+711 SVKTRDAIA

-725 GRPFS
+725 GRPF
-730 AMAIG
+730 AAIAIG
-735 AAEAKEHIKLIRIS
+735 ATEAKEHIKLIRIS
-749 GLAPA
+749 GLPPA

-803 AANLARMAHRL
+803 TANLARTAHRL
-814 ATHHDVMLPRSAEA
+814 ATQHDVMLPRSAEA
-828 VFDRVPATEL
+828 VFDKVPVAEL
-838 TGSAAQLA
+838 TGNAAQLA
-846 SIQEQL
+846 SILEQL
-852 RRHLTRADLT
+852 RRHLTRADLA
-862 QALTHLAEMQE
+862 QALTLLAAMQE

-886 RLFIDSQLGNQE
+886 RLFIDSQLGNPE

-910 ICVELRRIGGLAA
+910 ICVELRRIGALST
-923 EFAIIQDTRTRIAD
+923 EFAIVQDMRKRFAE

-943 AARLVSV
+943 AARIVSV

-964 WRDAWNWARMRRHLD
+964 WREAWNWARMRRHLD

-993 RREIEAGLARRYV
+993 RREIESGLARRYV

-1131 IQELKQRFLSEQPYR
+1131 IQELKQRFLAEQPYR

-1233 AEVAALIADERYAGR
+1233 AEVVSLIADERYAGR

-1256 GTEQAAY
+1256 GSEQAHY
-1263 VDAVVRRQCDA
+1263 IDTVVRRQCDA

-1339 ASDLSDRDLRAG
+1339 ASDLSDRDIRAG
-1351 LLAHFDKPLAADTQE
+1351 LLSHFDKPLAADTQE

-1393 TPQVKTG
+1393 IPQVKTG

-1489 EKRTWKPP
+1489 EKRTWKAPV
-1497 EEPET
+1497 EPES
-1502 PLPPQMQQTG
+1502 PLPPQMQQAG
-1512 DSGDELPRLDRLGQ
+1512 DPGDELPRLDRLGQ
-1526 VHLVAGKE
+1526 VHLVAGQE

>member
-1 MTEPRRLLTR
+1 MTDARRLLQR

-29 LGNAKGFIRRS
+29 LSHTKGFIRRS
-40 DEIAGLPGVEYD
+40 HEIAGLPGVEYD

-66 FTPSNA
+66 FTPSEP
-72 PAVPDQFRAFI
+72 PAVPDQFRAFV
-83 RAANDPDGGAP
+83 RLSDDPEGEP
-94 ILDDAAFRRWLNKTA
+94 PLLDDTAFRRWLNKVA
-109 DGKAPDRRAELERQG
+109 DGKAPDRRIELEKQG
-124 RATVGKV
+124 RATINKA
-131 LHEYVVLWN
+131 LLDYATLWK
-140 AWANEERPRRKTIA
+140 AWAAEEQPRRKTIA
-154 LYADLFSLRHQLAAE
+154 LYGDLFSLRHQLAAE

-175 ELIWGVGISSRKLT
+175 ELIWGIGVATRKLR
-189 FERSGFDFEYPLL
+189 FERSELDYEYPIL
-202 TQAAE
+202 TQTAE

-213 TMSLEIRPRATDTR
+213 TMSLEVRPRATDTR
-227 VELDAFV
+227 IELDAFV
-234 ACSVPGATEVE
+234 ACSVPGATEVD
-245 RAAREH
+245 RAAREY
-251 LARNKEHPVT
+251 LARNKDRPVT
-261 PFDPASFADVLKLA
+261 PFDPASYTELLKLA

-281 FGTYRE
+281 FGIYRE
-287 ITAENEPV
+287 STDDSEPV
-295 PAAGEHL
+295 PAARDHL
-302 VVTDSWVLLSR
+302 VVTDAWVLLSR

-319 LFADLKRLQ
+319 LFEDLKRLQ
-328 EALQS
+328 EKLQA
-333 GCELPAGPLA
+333 GCDLPSGPLA
-343 LVTPSSDQPVEY
+343 LVTPSSDVPVEY

-369 DSGKVQEELYFP
+369 DGNKAQEELYFP

-390 IVQYLERAPGV
+390 IIQYLERAPGV

-421 YLAKGRRVLVTSR
+421 YLATGRRVLVTSR

-464 VRQFQTAIEAIQ
+464 VRQFQAAIEAIQ
-476 HQVSQLNPE
+476 HQVAQLNPE
-485 ITKREIL
+485 ITRREIV
-492 TTTSAIDRAHSEL
+492 TITSAIDRAHSEL
-505 IDLDKR
+505 VDLDRR
-511 VDAIA
+511 VDEIA
-516 AAQLADIN
+516 AAQLADID
-524 VDGVLMRAQ
+524 VDGVQMRAQ
-533 KLAQL
+533 RLAQL
-538 VVSGATW
+538 VVTGAAW
-545 HSWFDDEVTLDP
+545 HTWFDDEVALDP
-557 EHAPP
+557 KHAPP
-562 LTDDEAGRLR
+562 LSDEEAGRLR
-572 DARRRLGPDLIYANS
+572 DARRKLGADLVYVNARVPVIDQL
-587 RIPSVEELPSPV
+587 PTGVQVGELH
-599 EVGALHD
+599 E
-606 LLSKIKEIEDAV
+606 LLSRIKEIEDAV
-618 ANGQVLPLAATT
+618 ANGEVLPLAAAT
-630 PDVLVAA
+630 PDVL
-637 RLLFDQ
+637 
-643 IQESARLVASLEA
+643 ESARQLSTQILESLRLVESLEA
-656 AGSDWPS
+656 EQSGWPQ
-663 QLRIKCRQPSF
+663 QLRIKCRQASF

-681 EALFG
+681 EALFA
-686 DLDLLIEARAAFLKR
+686 DLDVLIEARAAFLKR

-711 STKTREAIA
+711 SVKTREAVA
-720 RGAEL
+720 RGAES
-725 GRPFS
+725 GRPF
-730 AMAIG
+730 AALTLG
-735 AAEAKEHIKLIRIS
+735 VAEAKEHVKLIRIS
-749 GLAPA
+749 GLAPQ

-803 AANLARMAHRL
+803 TANLARTAYRL
-814 ATHHDVMLPRSAEA
+814 ATYHDVQLPRTAET
-828 VFDRVPATEL
+828 VFQRAPALEL
-838 TGSAAQLA
+838 MGSAAQLA
-846 SIQEQL
+846 AVQEQIK
-852 RRHLTRADLT
+852 RHLTRADLT
-862 QALTHLAEMQE
+862 QALTLLASLQE

-881 VSSQL
+881 VSTQL
-886 RLFIDSQLGNQE
+886 RLFIDSQLGNPE

-910 ICVELRRIGGLAA
+910 IAVELRRIGVLAG
-923 EFAIIQDTRTRIAD
+923 ELLLIREMRQRLTD
-937 AGAHKL
+937 AGAHKF
-943 AARLVSV
+943 AHRIGSV
-950 AVRSSGEDRVFPAT
+950 AVRASGEDRVFPAT
-964 WRDAWNWARMRRHLD
+964 WREAWNWARMRRHLD
-979 NIESREELITLSER
+979 NIESREELITLAER
-993 RREIEAGLARRYV
+993 RREIEAGLARRYTN
-1006 SVVAKAAWLSTKR
+1006 VVAKAAWLSTKR
-1019 NASPRLLQALS
+1019 NASPKLLQALS

-1063 AVPCWIMSHARISES
+1063 AVPCWIMSHARVSES

-1131 IQELKQRFLSEQPYR
+1131 IQELKHRFLAEHPYR

-1171 EHFRCVPP
+1171 EHFRCVPL

-1191 QIQPIRIPNATER
+1191 QVQPIRIPSASER

-1210 DIHVPGGERDKRDRN
+1210 DIYVPDGERDDRDRN

-1233 AEVAALIADERYAGR
+1233 EEVAALLADARFAGR

-1256 GTEQAAY
+1256 GSEQARRI
-1263 VDAVVRRQCDA
+1263 DAVVRRKCDA
-1274 GELIRRRFECG
+1274 AELMRRRFECG

-1302 VVDPQ
+1302 VVDAH

-1332 YLVRSVT
+1332 YLVRSVET
-1339 ASDLSDRDLRAG
+1339 SHLSDRDIRAG
-1351 LLAHFDKPLAADTQE
+1351 LLAHFDKPLAAQTPQ
-1366 SESLVERCESEF
+1366 SESLIDRCESEF
-1378 EREVYGELVSRGYRV
+1378 EREVYSELVARGYRV

-1400 AYRIDLVVEGSGDTR
+1400 AYRIDLVVEGGGDTR
-1415 LAVECDGD
+1415 LAIECDGD
-1423 EFHGHDRWQHDTARQ
+1423 EFHGYDRWQHDTTRQ

-1447 FWRCFASTWTLR
+1447 FWRCFASTWILR

-1469 RLGALGIEPIGA
+1469 RLTVLGIEPIGA
-1481 IDRAPSLV
+1481 IDRAPGLV
-1489 EKRTWKPP
+1489 EKRTWQPP
-1497 EEPET
+1497 AAVAAAVTPPMQQIAGAGDEPERPEPV
-1502 PLPPQMQQTG
+1502 PLEAARDAT
-1512 DSGDELPRLDRLGQ
+1512 
-1526 VHLVAGKE
+1526 

>member
-1 MTEPRRLLTR
+1 MTEPRRLLQR

-17 EQAKEIDPRQFC
+17 EQAKVVDPRGFC
-29 LGNAKGFIRRS
+29 LSNSKGFIRRR

-66 FTPSNA
+66 FTPSDA
-72 PAVPDQFRAFI
+72 PPVPEQFRAFI
-83 RAANDPDGGAP
+83 RAVNDPEGGP
-94 ILDDAAFRRWLNKTA
+94 PLLDDTAFRRWLNKAA
-109 DGKAPDRRAELERQG
+109 DGKPLDRRAELEKQG
-124 RATVGKV
+124 RATVGKA
-131 LHEYVVLWN
+131 LHEYAILWN
-140 AWANEERPRRKTIA
+140 TWAQEERPRRKTIA
-154 LYADLFSLRHQLAAE
+154 LYGDLFSLRHQLAAE

-175 ELIWGVGISSRKLT
+175 ELVWGVGISTRQLE
-189 FERSGFDFEYPLL
+189 FEGKAFDFEYPLL

-207 IALDEM
+207 IALDEI
-213 TMSLEIRPRATDTR
+213 TMALEIRPRATDTR

-234 ACSVPGATEVE
+234 SCLVPGAAEVE

-251 LARNKEHPVT
+251 LARNKERPVT
-261 PFDPASFADVLKLA
+261 PFDPASYTDVLKLA

-287 ITAENEPV
+287 FTSSNEPV
-295 PAAGEHL
+295 PPAGDHL
-302 VVTDSWVLLSR
+302 VVTDAWVLLSR

-319 LFADLKRLQ
+319 LFADLKRL
-328 EALQS
+328 EEKLQS
-333 GCELPAGPLA
+333 GCEIPAGPLA

-369 DSGKVQEELYFP
+369 EGGKIQEELYFP

-485 ITKREIL
+485 ITRREIV
-492 TTTSAIDRAHSEL
+492 TTTSAIDRAHGEL
-505 IDLDKR
+505 VALDRR
-511 VDAIA
+511 VDEIA
-516 AAQLADIN
+516 VAQLADIN
-524 VDGVLMRAQ
+524 VDGVPMRAQ

-538 VVSGATW
+538 VVSGAAQ
-545 HSWFDDEVTLDP
+545 HSWFDDEVTLAP

-562 LTDDEAGRLR
+562 LSEDEAGRLR
-572 DARRRLGPDLIYANS
+572 EARRRLGADLVYAHS
-587 RIPSVEELPSPV
+587 RIPSVDELPSAV
-599 EVGALHD
+599 EVGALHE
-606 LLSKIKEIEDAV
+606 LLSRIREIEDEV
-618 ANGQVLPLAATT
+618 ANGRVLPLTATT
-630 PDVLVAA
+630 PSVLDSARDLFRQVQEAMALVAT
-637 RLLFDQ
+637 
-643 IQESARLVASLEA
+643 LEA
-656 AGSDWPS
+656 AEGNWPS
-663 QLRIKCRQPSF
+663 ELRVKCRLPSF

-681 EALFG
+681 EALFS
-686 DLDLLIEARAAFLKR
+686 DLDTLIEARAAFLKR
-701 PVDFPEAGLY
+701 PVEFPEAGLY
-711 STKTREAIA
+711 SAKTRDAVS
-720 RGAEL
+720 RGAES
-725 GRPFS
+725 GRPFAAVS
-730 AMAIG
+730 IG
-735 AAEAKEHIKLIRIS
+735 AAEAKEHVKLIRIS
-749 GLAPA
+749 GLAPS
-754 HANDWA
+754 HADDWA
-760 HVRRFVELHEQ
+760 HVRRFVELHEK

-780 HCAAELSIPKLDGGV
+780 HCAAELAIPKLDGGV

-803 AANLARMAHRL
+803 TANLARTAHRL
-814 ATHHDVMLPRSAEA
+814 ATYHDITLPRSAEA
-828 VFDRVPATEL
+828 VFEKVPVTEL
-838 TGSAAQLA
+838 AGSTEQLG
-846 SIQEQL
+846 SILEQL
-852 RRHLTRADLT
+852 RRHLTRAELA
-862 QALTHLAEMQE
+862 QALTVLAGMQE

-886 RLFIDSQLGNQE
+886 RLFIESQLGNPDV
-898 LSSERVAAHYAE
+898 SSERVAAHYAE
-910 ICVELRRIGGLAA
+910 ICVELRRIAALSA
-923 EFAIIQDTRTRIAD
+923 EFATIQELRKRLAD

-943 AARLVSV
+943 AARIVSV
-950 AVRSSGEDRVFPAT
+950 AVRSSGEDRVFPT
-964 WRDAWNWARMRRHLD
+964 SWRAAWNWARMRRHLD
-979 NIESREELITLSER
+979 DIESREELITLSER
-993 RREIEAGLARRYV
+993 RREIESGLARRYV

-1019 NASPRLLQALS
+1019 NASPRLLQALA

-1121 PDAGFIAAQR
+1121 PDAGFISAQR
-1131 IQELKQRFLSEQPYR
+1131 IQELKHRFLAEQPYR

-1179 IIAYSNRAHYGG
+1179 IIAYSNRGHYGG
-1191 QIQPIRIPNATER
+1191 QIQPIRIPNASER

-1210 DIHVPGGERDKRDRN
+1210 DIHVPGGTRDKRDRN
-1225 DLEAQAIA
+1225 ELEAHAIA
-1233 AEVAALIADERYAGR
+1233 AEVSNLIADERFAGR

-1256 GTEQAAY
+1256 GTEQAAHI
-1263 VDAVVRRQCDA
+1263 DAVVRRQCDA
-1274 GELIRRRFECG
+1274 GELLRRRFECG

-1307 NCRPLSGLMF
+1307 SCRPVSGLMF

-1351 LLAHFDKPLAADTQE
+1351 LLAHFDKPLAAESQE
-1366 SESLVERCESEF
+1366 SESLIERCESEF
-1378 EREVYGELVSRGYRV
+1378 ERDVYEELVSRGYRV
-1393 TPQVKTG
+1393 IPQVKTG

-1423 EFHGHDRWQHDTARQ
+1423 EFHGPERWQHDTARQ

-1481 IDRAPSLV
+1481 IDRAPGLV
-1489 EKRTWKPP
+1489 EKRTWQP
-1497 EEPET
+1497 EKTEE
-1502 PLPPQMQQTG
+1502 
-1512 DSGDELPRLDRLGQ
+1512 EEKEQ
-1526 VHLVAGKE
+1526 VAANAL

>member
-29 LGNAKGFIRRS
+29 LSNAKGFIRRS
-40 DEIAGLPGVEYD
+40 DQIAGLPGVEYD

-58 HIWLRVAR
+58 HIWLRVQR

-72 PAVPDQFRAFI
+72 PAVPDQFRGFI
-83 RAANDPDGGAP
+83 RAANDPDGGPP
-94 ILDDAAFRRWLNKTA
+94 ILDDTAFRKWLNKTA
-109 DGKAPDRRAELERQG
+109 DGKSPDRRAELEKQG

-189 FERSGFDFEYPLL
+189 FERSEFDFEYPLL

-251 LARNKEHPVT
+251 LVRNKEHPVT
-261 PFDPASFADVLKLA
+261 PFDPASFVDVLKLA

-287 ITAENEPV
+287 ITEENEPV
-295 PAAGEHL
+295 PAASEHL

-511 VDAIA
+511 VDEIA
-516 AAQLADIN
+516 AAQLADID

-538 VVSGATW
+538 VVSGASW

-562 LTDDEAGRLR
+562 LSDDEAGRLR
-572 DARRRLGPDLIYANS
+572 DARRRLGPDLVYANS
-587 RIPSVEELPSPV
+587 RIPSVEELPTPV

-618 ANGQVLPLAATT
+618 ANGQVLPLSATT
-630 PDVLVAA
+630 SDVLVAA

-643 IQESARLVASLEA
+643 VQETLRLVESLEA
-656 AGSDWPS
+656 AEGDWPS

-681 EALFG
+681 KALFG

-701 PVDFPEAGLY
+701 PVDFPEGGLY
-711 STKTREAIA
+711 SAKTREAIA

-725 GRPFS
+725 GRPFG
-730 AMAIG
+730 AIAIG

-749 GLAPA
+749 GLPPA

-803 AANLARMAHRL
+803 TANLARMAHRL
-814 ATHHDVMLPRSAEA
+814 ATHHDVLLPRSAEA
-828 VFDRVPATEL
+828 VFDKVPLAEL
-838 TGSAAQLA
+838 TGNAAQLD

-852 RRHLTRADLT
+852 RRHLTRADLA
-862 QALTHLAEMQE
+862 QALTLLAEMQE

-886 RLFIDSQLGNQE
+886 RLFIDSQLGNQQ

-910 ICVELRRIGGLAA
+910 ICVELRRIGELAT
-923 EFAIIQDTRTRIAD
+923 EFGIIQDLRTRIAE
-937 AGAHKL
+937 AGASKL

-950 AVRSSGEDRVFPAT
+950 PVRSSGEDRVFPAT

-979 NIESREELITLSER
+979 SIESREELITLSER
-993 RREIEAGLARRYV
+993 RREIESGLARRYV

-1131 IQELKQRFLSEQPYR
+1131 IQELKQRFLAEQPYR

-1179 IIAYSNRAHYGG
+1179 IIAYSNRSHYGG

-1233 AEVAALIADERYAGR
+1233 AEVAALIADERFAGR

-1256 GTEQAAY
+1256 GTEQASY
-1263 VDAVVRRQCDA
+1263 VDAMVRRQCDA

-1307 NCRPLSGLMF
+1307 NCRPLAGLMF

-1351 LLAHFDKPLAADTQE
+1351 LLAHFDKPLAAETQE
-1366 SESLVERCESEF
+1366 SESLLERCESEF

-1400 AYRIDLVVEGSGDTR
+1400 AYRIDLVVEGNGDTR

-1423 EFHGHDRWQHDTARQ
+1423 EFHGHDRWHHDTARQ

-1489 EKRTWKPP
+1489 EKRTWKPV
-1497 EEPET
+1497 EEAET
-1502 PLPPQMQQTG
+1502 LLPPQLQQTG
-1512 DSGDELPRLDRLGQ
+1512 DAGDELARLDRLGQ
-1526 VHLVAGKE
+1526 VHLVAGQE

>member
-1 MTEPRRLLTR
+1 MTEPRRLLQR

-40 DEIAGLPGVEYD
+40 AEIAGLPGVEYD

-66 FTPSNA
+66 FTPTDP
-72 PAVPDQFRAFI
+72 PAVPDQFRSFI
-83 RAANDPDGGAP
+83 RASDDPDANP
-94 ILDDAAFRRWLNKTA
+94 PLLDDAAFRRWLNKVA
-109 DGKAPDRRAELERQG
+109 DGKSPDRRIELEKQG
-124 RATVGKV
+124 RATVGKA
-131 LHEYVVLWN
+131 LHDYATLWK
-140 AWANEERPRRKTIA
+140 AWAEEERPRRKTIA
-154 LYADLFSLRHQLAAE
+154 LYGELFSLRHQLAAE

-175 ELIWGVGISSRKLT
+175 ELVWGVGIATRKLK
-189 FERSGFDFEYPLL
+189 FERSELDFEYPIL

-227 VELDAFV
+227 IELDAFV

-251 LARNKEHPVT
+251 LARNRDRPVT
-261 PFDPASFADVLKLA
+261 PFDPASYSDLLKLS

-287 ITAENEPV
+287 STADNEPV

-302 VVTDSWVLLSR
+302 VVTDAWVLLSR

-319 LFADLKRLQ
+319 LFADLKRL
-328 EALQS
+328 EESLQA

-343 LVTPSSDQPVEY
+343 LVTPSSDKPVEY
-355 EPVRFRGLSSRGVP
+355 EPVRFRGLSSRGIP
-369 DSGKVQEELYFP
+369 DGSKAQELYFP

-421 YLAKGRRVLVTSR
+421 YLATGRRVLVTSR

-440 VLRDKIPEEVRPLT
+440 VLRDKIPEDVRPLT

-464 VRQFQTAIEAIQ
+464 MRQFQTAIEAIQ

-485 ITKREIL
+485 ITRREII
-492 TTTSAIDRAHSEL
+492 TIMGAIDRAHSEL
-505 IDLDKR
+505 VDLDRR
-511 VDAIA
+511 VDEIA
-516 AAQLADIN
+516 AAQLADID

-538 VVSGATW
+538 VVTGAAW
-545 HSWFDDEVTLDP
+545 HSWFDDEVTLAP
-557 EHAPP
+557 QHAPP

-572 DARRRLGPDLIYANS
+572 DARRRLGADLVYANTRTPSVDDLPTAVQVGELHELLS
-587 RIPSVEELPSPV
+587 RIR
-599 EVGALHD
+599 
-606 LLSKIKEIEDAV
+606 EIEDAV
-618 ANGQVLPLAATT
+618 ASGEVLPLAATT
-630 PDVLVAA
+630 PDVLEAA
-637 RLLFDQ
+637 RLLCDQ
-643 IQESARLVASLEA
+643 IQEAMSLVESLE
-656 AGSDWPS
+656 GVESDWPR
-663 QLRIKCRQPSF
+663 QLRIKCRQSSF

-681 EALFG
+681 QALFA
-686 DLDLLIEARAAFLKR
+686 DLDVLIEARAAFLKR

-711 STKTREAIA
+711 LVKTREAVA
-720 RGAEL
+720 RGADL
-725 GRPFS
+725 GRPFG
-730 AMAIG
+730 AIALG

-749 GLAPA
+749 GLPPA
-754 HANDWA
+754 HADDWA

-803 AANLARMAHRL
+803 TASLARTAYRL
-814 ATHHDVMLPRSAEA
+814 AIHHDVLLPKTAEV
-828 VFDRVPATEL
+828 VFQKVPASEL

-852 RRHLTRADLT
+852 KGHLTRAEHA
-862 QALTHLAEMQE
+862 QALTLLANMQE

-881 VSSQL
+881 VSNQL
-886 RLFIDSQLGNQE
+886 RLFIESQLGNPE

-910 ICVELRRIGGLAA
+910 ISVELRRIDALSG
-923 EFAIIQDTRTRIAD
+923 EFALIQEMRRRLAE

-943 AARLVSV
+943 AHRIGSV

-964 WRDAWNWARMRRHLD
+964 WREAWNWARMRRHLD

-993 RREIEAGLARRYV
+993 RREIETGLARRYIN
-1006 SVVAKAAWLSTKR
+1006 VVAKAAWLSTKR

-1105 LRGKKIL
+1105 LRGKKVL

-1131 IQELKQRFLSEQPYR
+1131 IQELKQRFLADQPYR

-1191 QIQPIRIPNATER
+1191 QIQSIRIPNASER

-1210 DIHVPGGERDKRDRN
+1210 DIYVPNGERDKRDRN
-1225 DLEAQAIA
+1225 EMEAQAIA
-1233 AEVAALIADERYAGR
+1233 EEVAALIADERYGGR

-1256 GTEQAAY
+1256 GSEQAHHI
-1263 VDAVVRRQCDA
+1263 DAVVRGKCDA
-1274 GELIRRRFECG
+1274 TELLRRRFECG

-1302 VVDPQ
+1302 VVDRQ

-1332 YLVRSVT
+1332 YLVRSVN
-1339 ASDLSDRDLRAG
+1339 ASDLSDRDIRAG
-1351 LLAHFDKPLAADTQE
+1351 LLAHFANPIAADTPQ
-1366 SESLVERCESEF
+1366 SESLIERCESEF
-1378 EREVYGELVSRGYRV
+1378 EREVYNELVSRGYRV

-1469 RLGALGIEPIGA
+1469 RLAALGIEPIGA
-1481 IDRAPSLV
+1481 IDRAPGLV
-1489 EKRTWKPP
+1489 ERRTWQPTEKA
-1497 EEPET
+1497 EAAA
-1502 PLPPQMQQTG
+1502 LPPQMQQTG
-1512 DSGDELPRLDRLGQ
+1512 DAGDELPRLDRLGQ
-1526 VHLVAGKE
+1526 VHLVGGEE

>member
-1 MTEPRRLLTR
+1 VTEPRRLLQR

-17 EQAKEIDPRQFC
+17 EQAKEIDPRVFS
-29 LGNAKGFIRRS
+29 LRSAKGFIRRK

-52 IKVEGD
+52 VKVEGD

-66 FTPSNA
+66 LAASNPPSM
-72 PAVPDQFRAFI
+72 PDQFRAFV
-83 RAANDPDGGAP
+83 RAGHDPDGDP
-94 ILDDAAFRRWLNKTA
+94 PVLDESAFRRWLTKAA
-109 DGKAPDRRAELERQG
+109 DGKSAERRSELERQG
-124 RATVGKV
+124 RATVGKA
-131 LHEYVVLWN
+131 LHEYVTRWN
-140 AWANEERPRRKTIA
+140 SWATAERPLRRTIS
-154 LYADLFSLRHQLAAE
+154 LYGDLFSLRHQLAAE

-175 ELIWGVGISSRKLT
+175 ELIWGVGIATRALE
-189 FERSGFDFEYPLL
+189 FERASFDFEYPLL
-202 TQAAE
+202 TQAVE

-213 TMSLEIRPRATDTR
+213 TMALEVRPRATDTR

-234 ACSVPGATEVE
+234 SCQVPGAAEVE
-245 RAAREH
+245 RAARAH
-251 LARNKEHPVT
+251 LARDRDRPVT
-261 PFDPASFADVLKLA
+261 PFDPASYTDVLKLA

-281 FGTYRE
+281 HGVFRE
-287 ITAENEPV
+287 LTRNEPV
-295 PAAGEHL
+295 PPAGAHL
-302 VVTDSWVLLSR
+302 VVTDAWVLLSR

-319 LFADLKRLQ
+319 LFEDLKRLQ
-328 EALQS
+328 EKLQS
-333 GCELPAGPLA
+333 GCDIPAGPLA

-355 EPVRFRGLSSRGVP
+355 EPVRFRGLSSRGTP
-369 DSGKVQEELYFP
+369 DSGKSQEELYFP

-421 YLAKGRRVLVTSR
+421 YLARGRRVLVTSR

-440 VLRDKIPEEVRPLT
+440 VLRDKIPEEVRALT

-464 VRQFQTAIEAIQ
+464 VRQFQAAIEAIQ

-485 ITKREIL
+485 ITKREIA
-492 TTTSAIDRAHSEL
+492 TTTSAIDRAHGEL
-505 IDLDKR
+505 IALDRR
-511 VDAIA
+511 VDEIA
-516 AAQLADIN
+516 AAQLADII
-524 VDGVLMRAQ
+524 VDGVPMRAQ
-533 KLAQL
+533 QLAQL
-538 VVSGATW
+538 VVSGATQ
-545 HSWFDDEVTLDP
+545 HAWFDDDVTLAP

-562 LTDDEAGRLR
+562 FIEEEAERLR
-572 DARRRLGPDLIYANS
+572 DARRRLGPDLVYANS
-587 RIPSVEELPSPV
+587 RIPAVDALPTAVEMGS
-599 EVGALHD
+599 LHE
-606 LLSKIKEIEDAV
+606 LLSKIREFEDEV
-618 ANGQVLPLAATT
+618 ANGRVLPLKATT
-630 PDVLVAA
+630 PSVLEAA
-637 RLLFDQ
+637 RALCAQ
-643 IQESARLVASLEA
+643 IQEAIELADVLESAD
-656 AGSDWPS
+656 GDWPRE
-663 QLRIKCRQPSF
+663 LRGKCRLPSF

-681 EALFG
+681 EALFE
-686 DLDLLIEARAAFLKR
+686 DLDTLIEARAAFLKR

-711 STKTREAIA
+711 SARTREAVA

-725 GRPFS
+725 GKPF
-730 AMAIG
+730 APIAIG
-735 AAEAKEHIKLIRIS
+735 AAEAREHIKAIRIS
-749 GLAPA
+749 GLPPS
-754 HANDWA
+754 HADDWA
-760 HVRRFVELHEQ
+760 HVRRFVELHEK

-780 HCAAELSIPKLDGGV
+780 HCAAELAIPKLDGGV
-795 SKLRHIEV
+795 PKLRHIETT
-803 AANLARMAHRL
+803 ANLARTAHEL
-814 ATHHDVMLPRSAEA
+814 ATLYDMTLPKSAAA
-828 VFDRVPATEL
+828 VFDKVPDAEL
-838 TGSAAQLA
+838 VGDTAQLG
-846 SIQEQL
+846 SILEQL
-852 RRHLTRADLT
+852 RRHLTRVDLAH
-862 QALTHLAEMQE
+862 ALTVLAGLHE

-881 VSSQL
+881 VSDQL
-886 RLFIDSQLGNQE
+886 RLFIDSQLGNPE
-898 LSSERVAAHYAE
+898 LPPERVAAHYAE
-910 ICVELRRIGGLAA
+910 ICMELRRIDALSA
-923 EFAIIQDTRTRIAD
+923 EFATLRELREQLAA

-943 AARLVSV
+943 ATRVGSV
-950 AVRSSGEDRVFPAT
+950 AVRSSGEDRVFPVT
-964 WRDAWNWARMRRHLD
+964 WRAAWNWARMRRHLD
-979 NIESREELITLSER
+979 AIESREELITLAER
-993 RREIEAGLARRYV
+993 RRAIESGLARRYS

-1019 NASPRLLQALS
+1019 NATPKLLQALA

-1121 PDAGFIAAQR
+1121 PDAGFITAQR
-1131 IQELKQRFLSEQPYR
+1131 IQELKQRFLTEQPYR

-1179 IIAYSNRAHYGG
+1179 IIAYSNRGHYGG
-1191 QIQPIRIPNATER
+1191 QIQPIRIPSASER
-1204 IDPPLV
+1204 IEPPLV
-1210 DIHVPGGERDKRDRN
+1210 DIHVPAGIRDKRDRN
-1225 DLEAQAIA
+1225 DLEARAIA
-1233 AEVAALIADERYAGR
+1233 SEIEALLADERFAGR
-1248 TIGVVSLL
+1248 TLGVVSLL
-1256 GTEQAAY
+1256 GAEQAHHID
-1263 VDAVVRRQCDA
+1263 VLVRRQCDA

-1302 VVDPQ
+1302 VVDPH
-1307 NCRPLSGLMF
+1307 NCRAVSGLMF

-1339 ASDLSDRDLRAG
+1339 AADLSDKDLRTG
-1351 LLAHFDKPLAADTQE
+1351 LLAHFDKPLVADTQE
-1366 SESLVERCESEF
+1366 SDTLIERCESGF
-1378 EREVYGELVSRGYRV
+1378 ERDVYQELATRGYRV
-1393 TPQVKTG
+1393 IPQVKTG
-1400 AYRIDLVVEGSGDTR
+1400 AYRIDLVVEGGGDTR

-1423 EFHGHDRWQHDTARQ
+1423 EFHGPDRWQHDTARQ

-1481 IDRAPSLV
+1481 LERAPSLV
-1489 EKRTWKPP
+1489 EKRVWQPVTADD
-1497 EEPET
+1497 EE
-1502 PLPPQMQQTG
+1502 
-1512 DSGDELPRLDRLGQ
+1512 
-1526 VHLVAGKE
+1526 KEVPAEIATVR

>member
-1 MTEPRRLLTR
+1 VIEPRRLLQQ

-17 EQAKEIDPRQFC
+17 EQAKEIDPRVFC
-29 LGNAKGFIRRS
+29 LRNAKGFTRRRE
-40 DEIAGLPGVEYD
+40 EIAGLPGVECD
-52 IKVEGD
+52 IRVEGD
-58 HIWLRVAR
+58 HIWLRVSR
-66 FTPSNA
+66 LEPSKA
-72 PAVPDQFRAFI
+72 PVPADQFRAFI
-83 RAANDPDGGAP
+83 RAGNDPDSGTPA
-94 ILDDAAFRRWLNKTA
+94 LDDAAFRRWLNKVAEGKTPEQRA
-109 DGKAPDRRAELERQG
+109 DLERHG
-124 RATVGKV
+124 RATVGKA
-131 LHEYVVLWN
+131 LGEYAALWN
-140 AWANEERPRRKTIA
+140 SWAAGERPRRKTIA
-154 LYADLFSLRHQLAAE
+154 LYGDLFSLRHQLAAE

-175 ELIWGVGISSRKLT
+175 ELVWGVGIATRQLQFEGSS
-189 FERSGFDFEYPLL
+189 FDFEYPLL

-207 IALDEM
+207 IALDEI
-213 TMSLEIRPRATDTR
+213 TMALEVRPRATDTR

-234 ACSVPGATEVE
+234 SCSVPGAAEVE

-251 LARNKEHPVT
+251 LAGNRDRPVT
-261 PFDPASFADVLKLA
+261 PFDPSSYTDVLKLA

-281 FGTYRE
+281 YGTYRE
-287 ITAENEPV
+287 LPAKNESV
-295 PAAGEHL
+295 PPAGEHL
-302 VVTDSWVLLSR
+302 LVTDAWVLLSR

-319 LFADLKRLQ
+319 LFEDLKRLQ
-328 EALQS
+328 EGLQS
-333 GCELPAGPLA
+333 GCEIPAGPLA

-355 EPVRFRGLSSRGVP
+355 EPVRFRGLSSRGTQ
-369 DSGKVQEELYFP
+369 DSGKSLEELYFP

-440 VLRDKIPEEVRPLT
+440 VLRDKIPEEVRALT

-464 VRQFQTAIEAIQ
+464 MRQFQAAIEAIQ

-485 ITKREIL
+485 ITKREIVTL
-492 TTTSAIDRAHSEL
+492 AGAIDRAHGEL
-505 IDLDKR
+505 ITIDRR
-511 VDAIA
+511 VDEIA

-533 KLAQL
+533 KLAQF
-538 VVSGATW
+538 VVSEAAQHT
-545 HSWFDDEVTLDP
+545 WFDDDVTLAP

-562 LTDDEAGRLR
+562 LADEEAARLR
-572 DARRRLGPDLIYANS
+572 DARRKLGADLVYANAH
-587 RIPSVEELPSPV
+587 IPSVEELPSAV
-599 EVGALHD
+599 EVGSLHE
-606 LLSKIKEIEDAV
+606 LLSKIKEIEDEV
-618 ANGQVLPLAATT
+618 ASGQVLPLKAAT
-630 PDVLVAA
+630 PNVLEAA
-637 RLLFDQ
+637 RALSAQ
-643 IQESARLVASLEA
+643 IQETIGHLQTIEGVD
-656 AGSDWPS
+656 GDWAS
-663 QLRIKCRQPSF
+663 QLRVKCRLPSF
-674 ASERAAL
+674 ASERSAL
-681 EALFG
+681 EALFS
-686 DLDLLIEARAAFLKR
+686 DLDSLIDARAAFLKR
-701 PVDFPEAGLY
+701 PVEFPEAGLY
-711 STKTREAIA
+711 SVKTREAIA
-720 RGAEL
+720 RASETGK
-725 GRPFS
+725 PF
-730 AMAIG
+730 ALVAIFVS
-735 AAEAKEHIKLIRIS
+735 EAKEHLKGVRVS
-749 GLAPA
+749 GLPPA
-754 HANDWA
+754 HADDWA
-760 HVRRFVELHEQ
+760 HVRRFVELHEE

-780 HCAAELSIPKLDGGV
+780 HCAAELAIPKLDGGV
-795 SKLRHIEV
+795 LKLRNIVTTAEM
-803 AANLARMAHRL
+803 ARTAHRL
-814 ATHHDVMLPRSAEA
+814 ATLHDIALAKSAES
-828 VFDRVPATEL
+828 VFDRVPASEL
-838 TGSAAQLA
+838 AGSAAQL
-846 SIQEQL
+846 SSVL
-852 RRHLTRADLT
+852 DHLKRHLMRAELSRAVT
-862 QALTHLAEMQE
+862 LLASLQE

-886 RLFIDSQLGNQE
+886 RLFIDSQLGKPQV
-898 LSSERVAAHYAE
+898 SSERAAAHYAE
-910 ICVELRRIGGLAA
+910 ILMELRRIGGLSVELATV
-923 EFAIIQDTRTRIAD
+923 QDLRKRIAA

-943 AARLVSV
+943 AARIGSV
-950 AVRSSGEDRVFPAT
+950 AVRSSGEDRVFPPA
-964 WRDAWNWARMRRHLD
+964 WRAAWNWARVRRHLD
-979 NIESREELITLSER
+979 DIESREELITLSER
-993 RREIEAGLARRYV
+993 RREIESELARRYV

-1019 NASPRLLQALS
+1019 NATPKLLQALA

-1179 IIAYSNRAHYGG
+1179 IIAYSNRAYYGG
-1191 QIQPIRIPNATER
+1191 QIQPIRIPRATER

-1210 DIHVPGGERDKRDRN
+1210 DIYVPAGARDKRDRN

-1233 AEVAALIADERYAGR
+1233 REVGALLADERYAGR

-1256 GTEQAAY
+1256 GPDQA
-1263 VDAVVRRQCDA
+1263 DHIDSVVRRQCDA

-1307 NCRPLSGLMF
+1307 NCRAVSGLMF

-1332 YLVRSVT
+1332 YLVRSVA
-1339 ASDLSDRDLRAG
+1339 ASDLSDKDLRFG
-1351 LLAHFDKPLAADTQE
+1351 LLTHFDSPLVADKQE
-1366 SESLVERCESEF
+1366 SESLIERCESEF
-1378 EREVYGELVSRGYRV
+1378 ERDVYGELLARGYRV
-1393 TPQVKTG
+1393 IPQVKTG

-1423 EFHGHDRWQHDTARQ
+1423 EFHGPERWQHDTAQQ

-1459 KDEVFAELLE
+1459 KDEVFTELLE

-1481 IDRAPSLV
+1481 IDHAPSLV
-1489 EKRTWKPP
+1489 EKRTWQP
-1497 EEPET
+1497 T
-1502 PLPPQMQQTG
+1502 PAS
-1512 DSGDELPRLDRLGQ
+1512 DDEKDEIALDAPLAKTAR
-1526 VHLVAGKE
+1526 AG

>member
-1 MTEPRRLLTR
+1 MTEPRRLLQR

-29 LGNAKGFIRRS
+29 LGNAKGFIRRIA
-40 DEIAGLPGVEYD
+40 EIAGLPGVEYD

-58 HIWLRVAR
+58 HIWLRVSR
-66 FTPSNA
+66 FTPTEA
-72 PAVPDQFRAFI
+72 PAVPEQFRAFI
-83 RAANDPDGGAP
+83 RAVNDPDGNP
-94 ILDDAAFRRWLNKTA
+94 PLLDDAAFRRWLSKA
-109 DGKAPDRRAELERQG
+109 AEGKGLDRRTEIEKQG
-124 RATVGKV
+124 RATVGKA
-131 LHEYVVLWN
+131 LHEYVTLWN
-140 AWANEERPRRKTIA
+140 SWAAEERPRRDTIA
-154 LYADLFSLRHQLAAE
+154 LYGDLFSLRHQLAAE
-169 ETARPQ
+169 ETTRPQ
-175 ELIWGVGISSRKLT
+175 ELVWGIGISTRKLE
-189 FERSGFDFEYPLL
+189 FERSGFDFEYPIL

-227 VELDAFV
+227 IELDAFV

-251 LARNKEHPVT
+251 LARNKDRPVT

-287 ITAENEPV
+287 VTADNEPV
-295 PAAGEHL
+295 PESGEHL
-302 VVTDSWVLLSR
+302 VVTDAWVLLSR

-328 EALQS
+328 ESLQS
-333 GCELPAGPLA
+333 GCEIPAGPLA

-355 EPVRFRGLSSRGVP
+355 EPVRFRGLSSRGMP
-369 DSGKVQEELYFP
+369 DSGKSQEELYFP

-485 ITKREIL
+485 ITKREIV

-505 IDLDKR
+505 IDLDRR
-511 VDAIA
+511 VDEIA

-538 VVSGATW
+538 VVGGAAW
-545 HSWFDDEVTLDP
+545 HSWFDDEVSLAP

-572 DARRRLGPDLIYANS
+572 DARRRLGADLVYANS
-587 RIPSVEELPSPV
+587 RIPSVDELPTPV
-599 EVGALHD
+599 EVGELHE

-618 ANGQVLPLAATT
+618 ANGQVLSLAATT
-630 PDVLVAA
+630 PDVLEAA
-637 RLLFDQ
+637 RALFDQ
-643 IQESARLVASLEA
+643 IQETRQLVEALETA
-656 AGSDWPS
+656 ENDWPS

-681 EALFG
+681 KALFG
-686 DLDLLIEARAAFLKR
+686 DLDMLIDAPASFLKR
-701 PVDFPEAGLY
+701 PVGFPEAGLY
-711 STKTREAIA
+711 SLKTRDAIA

-725 GRPFS
+725 GRPF
-730 AMAIG
+730 AALAIG
-735 AAEAKEHIKLIRIS
+735 AAEAKEHIKAIRIS

-803 AANLARMAHRL
+803 TANLARTAHRL
-814 ATHHDVMLPRSAEA
+814 ATQHDVMLPQSAEA
-828 VFDRVPATEL
+828 VFDKVPVAEL
-838 TGSAAQLA
+838 TGNAAQLA
-846 SIQEQL
+846 SILEQL
-852 RRHLTRADLT
+852 RRHLTRADLA
-862 QALTHLAEMQE
+862 QALTFLAAMQE

-886 RLFIDSQLGNQE
+886 RQFIDSQLGNPE

-910 ICVELRRIGGLAA
+910 ICVELRRIGALSS
-923 EFAIIQDTRTRIAD
+923 EFAIVQEMRKRFAD

-943 AARLVSV
+943 AARIVSV

-964 WRDAWNWARMRRHLD
+964 WREAWNWARMRRHLD
-979 NIESREELITLSER
+979 NIESREELITLAER
-993 RREIEAGLARRYV
+993 RREIESGLARRYV

-1131 IQELKQRFLSEQPYR
+1131 IQELKQRFLAEQPYR

-1171 EHFRCVPP
+1171 EHFRCVPA

-1233 AEVAALIADERYAGR
+1233 AEVAALIADEQYAGR

-1256 GTEQAAY
+1256 GSEQAHY
-1263 VDAVVRRQCDA
+1263 IDAVVRRQCDA

-1339 ASDLSDRDLRAG
+1339 TSDLSDRDIRAG
-1351 LLAHFDKPLAADTQE
+1351 LLAHFDKPLAAQTQE
-1366 SESLVERCESEF
+1366 SESLLERCESEF

-1393 TPQVKTG
+1393 IPQVKTG

-1423 EFHGHDRWQHDTARQ
+1423 EFHGHDRWQHDTARP

-1489 EKRTWKPP
+1489 EKRTWKPV
-1497 EEPET
+1497 EVPET
-1502 PLPPQMQQTG
+1502 PLPPQMQQAG
-1512 DSGDELPRLDRLGQ
+1512 DAGDELPRLDRLGQ
-1526 VHLVAGKE
+1526 VHLVSGQE

>member
-1 MTEPRRLLTR
+1 SR
-11 LLEYIE
+11 
-17 EQAKEIDPRQFC
+17 
-29 LGNAKGFIRRS
+29 
-40 DEIAGLPGVEYD
+40 
-52 IKVEGD
+52 
-58 HIWLRVAR
+58 
-66 FTPSNA
+66 
-72 PAVPDQFRAFI
+72 
-83 RAANDPDGGAP
+83 GAP
-94 ILDDAAFRRWLNKTA
+94 
-109 DGKAPDRRAELERQG
+109 E
-124 RATVGKV
+124 
-131 LHEYVVLWN
+131 
-140 AWANEERPRRKTIA
+140 
-154 LYADLFSLRHQLAAE
+154 
-169 ETARPQ
+169 
-175 ELIWGVGISSRKLT
+175 
-189 FERSGFDFEYPLL
+189 
-202 TQAAE
+202 
-207 IALDEM
+207 
-213 TMSLEIRPRATDTR
+213 
-227 VELDAFV
+227 
-234 ACSVPGATEVE
+234 
-245 RAAREH
+245 
-251 LARNKEHPVT
+251 
-261 PFDPASFADVLKLA
+261 
-275 ASNLDS
+275 
-281 FGTYRE
+281 
-287 ITAENEPV
+287 
-295 PAAGEHL
+295 
-302 VVTDSWVLLSR
+302 
-313 PRSNNY
+313 
-319 LFADLKRLQ
+319 
-328 EALQS
+328 
-333 GCELPAGPLA
+333 
-343 LVTPSSDQPVEY
+343 
-355 EPVRFRGLSSRGVP
+355 
-369 DSGKVQEELYFP
+369 SGKPLEELYFP

-421 YLAKGRRVLVTSR
+421 YLATGRRVLVTSR

-485 ITKREIL
+485 ITRREIV
-492 TTTSAIDRAHSEL
+492 TTMSAIDRAHNEL
-505 IDLDKR
+505 VDLDRR
-511 VDAIA
+511 VDQIA
-516 AAQLADIN
+516 AAQLSDIN
-524 VDGVLMRAQ
+524 VDGTLMRAQ

-538 VVSGATW
+538 VISGAAW
-545 HSWFDDEVTLDP
+545 HSWFDDEVTLEP
-557 EHAPP
+557 QHAPP
-562 LTDDEAGRLR
+562 LTDDEAARLR
-572 DARRRLGPDLIYANS
+572 DARRRLGADLVYANT
-587 RIPSVEELPSPV
+587 RIPSVDELPTPV
-599 EVGALHD
+599 EVGELHE

-630 PDVLVAA
+630 PDVLDAA
-637 RLLFDQ
+637 QILFNL
-643 IQESARLVASLEA
+643 IQEALRLAETLDA
-656 AGSDWPS
+656 AADGDWPN

-681 EALFG
+681 KALFG
-686 DLDLLIEARAAFLKR
+686 DLDLLIEARAAFLQR

-711 STKTREAIA
+711 SVKTRDAIA

-725 GRPFS
+725 GRPFGAVS
-730 AMAIG
+730 LG
-735 AAEAKEHIKLIRIS
+735 AAEAKEHVKAIRIS
-749 GLAPA
+749 GLPPA
-754 HANDWA
+754 HAHDWA
-760 HVRRFVELHEQ
+760 HVKRFVELHEQ

-780 HCAAELSIPKLDGGV
+780 HCAAELSIPKLDGGI

-803 AANLARMAHRL
+803 TANLARTAYRL
-814 ATHHDVMLPRSAEA
+814 ATHYDVQLPRTAEA
-828 VFDRVPATEL
+828 VFQKVPVTEL
-838 TGSAAQLA
+838 TGRGPQLA
-846 SIQEQL
+846 SILEQL
-852 RRHLTRADLT
+852 KRHLTRAELT
-862 QALTHLAEMQE
+862 EALTLLAGMQE

-886 RLFIDSQLGNQE
+886 RLFIESQLGNPE

-910 ICVELRRIGGLAA
+910 ISVELRRIGSLSG
-923 EFAIIQDTRTRIAD
+923 EFVLIQEMRKRLAD

-943 AARLVSV
+943 AHRIGSV

-964 WRDAWNWARMRRHLD
+964 WREAWNWARMRRHLD

-993 RREIEAGLARRYV
+993 RREIESGLARRYV

-1131 IQELKQRFLSEQPYR
+1131 IQELKHRFLAEQPYR

-1191 QIQPIRIPNATER
+1191 LIQPIRIPNASER

-1210 DIHVPGGERDKRDRN
+1210 DIYVPNGERDKRDRN
-1225 DLEAQAIA
+1225 DMEAQAIA
-1233 AEVAALIADERYAGR
+1233 AEIEALIADERYAGR

-1256 GTEQAAY
+1256 GNEQAHY
-1263 VDAVVRRQCDA
+1263 IDTLVRRRCDA
-1274 GELIRRRFECG
+1274 AELLRRRFECG

-1332 YLVRSVT
+1332 YLVRSIT
-1339 ASDLSDRDLRAG
+1339 SSDLSDRDIRAG
-1351 LLAHFDKPLAADTQE
+1351 LLAHFDKPLAGETQE
-1366 SESLVERCESEF
+1366 SENLLERCESEF
-1378 EREVYGELVSRGYRV
+1378 EREVYGELGSRGERV
-1393 TPQVKTG
+1393 IPQAKTG
-1400 AYRIDLVVEGSGDTR
+1400 AYRIDLVVEG
-1415 LAVECDGD
+1415 
-1423 EFHGHDRWQHDTARQ
+1423 
-1438 RVLERAGWT
+1438 
-1447 FWRCFASTWTLR
+1447 
-1459 KDEVFAELLE
+1459 
-1469 RLGALGIEPIGA
+1469 
-1481 IDRAPSLV
+1481 
-1489 EKRTWKPP
+1489 
-1497 EEPET
+1497 
-1502 PLPPQMQQTG
+1502 
-1512 DSGDELPRLDRLGQ
+1512 
-1526 VHLVAGKE
+1526 

>member
-29 LGNAKGFIRRS
+29 LSNAKGFIRRS
-40 DEIAGLPGVEYD
+40 DEIAGLPGVEFD

-66 FTPSNA
+66 FTPTNA
-72 PAVPDQFRAFI
+72 PAVPEQFRAFI
-83 RAANDPDGGAP
+83 RAANDPDSAP
-94 ILDDAAFRRWLNKTA
+94 PMLDDAAFRRWLNKTA
-109 DGKAPDRRAELERQG
+109 DGKAADRRADLERQG

-131 LHEYVVLWN
+131 LHEYVALWN
-140 AWANEERPRRKTIA
+140 TWANEERPRRKTIA

-175 ELIWGVGISSRKLT
+175 ELVWGIGISSRKLT
-189 FERSGFDFEYPLL
+189 FERSEFDFEYPLL

-227 VELDAFV
+227 VELDGFV

-245 RAAREH
+245 RAAREN
-251 LARNKEHPVT
+251 LARNKDHPVT
-261 PFDPASFADVLKLA
+261 PFDPASFVDVLKLA

-281 FGTYRE
+281 FGTYQE
-287 ITAENEPV
+287 ITQENEPV

-302 VVTDSWVLLSR
+302 VVTDAWVLLSR

-355 EPVRFRGLSSRGVP
+355 EPVRFRGLSSRGAP

-511 VDAIA
+511 VDQIA

-524 VDGVLMRAQ
+524 VDGVPMRAQ

-538 VVSGATW
+538 VVSGASW
-545 HSWFDDEVTLDP
+545 HSWFDDEVTLGP

-562 LTDDEAGRLR
+562 LTDDDAAALLE
-572 DARRRLGPDLIYANS
+572 ARRRLGSDLVYANS
-587 RIPSVEELPSPV
+587 RIPSVDELPSAV
-599 EVGALHD
+599 EVGSLHE

-637 RLLFDQ
+637 RLLLDQ
-643 IQESARLVASLEA
+643 IQESLRLVASLEA
-656 AGSDWPS
+656 ADSDWPS
-663 QLRIKCRQPSF
+663 QLRIKCRQASF
-674 ASERAAL
+674 VSERAAL

-686 DLDLLIEARAAFLKR
+686 DLDMLIDARAAFLKR

-711 STKTREAIA
+711 SAKTREAIA

-725 GRPFS
+725 GRPF
-730 AMAIG
+730 AALAIG
-735 AAEAKEHIKLIRIS
+735 AAEAKEHVKLIRIS
-749 GLAPA
+749 GLPPA

-803 AANLARMAHRL
+803 TANLARAAHRL
-814 ATHHDVMLPRSAEA
+814 ATQHDVMLPQSAEA
-828 VFDRVPATEL
+828 VFDKVPSAEL
-838 TGSAAQLA
+838 TGSVAQLA

-852 RRHLTRADLT
+852 RRHLTRAELAR
-862 QALTHLAEMQE
+862 ALTLLAEMQE

-910 ICVELRRIGGLAA
+910 ICVELRRIGELSTL
-923 EFAIIQDTRTRIAD
+923 FAVIQDAAKRIAE
-937 AGAHKL
+937 AGAGKL

-950 AVRSSGEDRVFPAT
+950 PVRSSGEDRVFPVT

-979 NIESREELITLSER
+979 GIESREELITLSER
-993 RREIEAGLARRYV
+993 RREIESGLARRYV

-1191 QIQPIRIPNATER
+1191 LIQPIRIPNATER

-1210 DIHVPGGERDKRDRN
+1210 DIHVPGAERDKRDRN

-1256 GTEQAAY
+1256 GAEQAAY
-1263 VDAVVRRQCDA
+1263 IDALVRRQCDA
-1274 GELIRRRFECG
+1274 GELLRRRFECG

-1302 VVDPQ
+1302 VVDPN

-1339 ASDLSDRDLRAG
+1339 ASDLSERDIRAG
-1351 LLAHFDKPLAADTQE
+1351 LLAHFDKPMAADTQE

-1393 TPQVKTG
+1393 IPQVKTG

-1481 IDRAPSLV
+1481 IDRAPSMV
-1489 EKRTWKPP
+1489 EKRTWKPA
-1497 EEPET
+1497 EEPES
-1502 PLPPQMQQTG
+1502 PPSPQMQPTG
-1512 DSGDELPRLDRLGQ
+1512 DAGDELPRLDRLGP
-1526 VHLVAGKE
+1526 VNLVAGQE

>member
-1 MTEPRRLLTR
+1 MTDARRLLQR

-29 LGNAKGFIRRS
+29 LSHTKGFIRRS
-40 DEIAGLPGVEYD
+40 HEIAGLPGVEYD

-66 FTPSNA
+66 FTPTEP

-83 RAANDPDGGAP
+83 RLSDDPEGESP
-94 ILDDAAFRRWLNKTA
+94 LLDDTAFRRWLNKVA
-109 DGKAPDRRAELERQG
+109 DGKAPERRTELEKQG
-124 RATVGKV
+124 RATINKA
-131 LHEYVVLWN
+131 LLDYATLWK
-140 AWANEERPRRKTIA
+140 AWAAEENPRRKTIA
-154 LYADLFSLRHQLAAE
+154 LYGDLFSLRHQLAAE

-175 ELIWGVGISSRKLT
+175 ELIWGIGVASRKLK
-189 FERSGFDFEYPLL
+189 FEGSDLDYEYPIL
-202 TQAAE
+202 TQTAE

-213 TMSLEIRPRATDTR
+213 TMSLEVRPRATDTR
-227 VELDAFV
+227 IELDAFV

-245 RAAREH
+245 RAAREY
-251 LARNKEHPVT
+251 LARNRERPVT
-261 PFDPASFADVLKLA
+261 PFDSASYTELLKLA

-281 FGTYRE
+281 FGTYRQSTE
-287 ITAENEPV
+287 DNEPV
-295 PAAGEHL
+295 PAAGDHL
-302 VVTDSWVLLSR
+302 VVTDAWVLLSR

-319 LFADLKRLQ
+319 LFEDLKRLK
-328 EALQS
+328 ESLQA
-333 GCELPAGPLA
+333 GCELPSGPLA
-343 LVTPSSDQPVEY
+343 LVTPSSDVPVEY

-369 DSGKVQEELYFP
+369 DGNKAQEELYFP

-390 IVQYLERAPGV
+390 IIQYLERAPGV

-421 YLAKGRRVLVTSR
+421 YLANGRRVLVTSR

-464 VRQFQTAIEAIQ
+464 VRQFQAAIEAIQ
-476 HQVSQLNPE
+476 HQVAQLNPE
-485 ITKREIL
+485 ITRREIV
-492 TTTSAIDRAHSEL
+492 TIMSAIDRAHSEL
-505 IDLDKR
+505 VDLDRR
-511 VDAIA
+511 VDEIA
-516 AAQLADIN
+516 AAQLADID
-524 VDGVLMRAQ
+524 VDGVQMRAQ
-533 KLAQL
+533 RLAQL
-538 VVSGATW
+538 VVTGAAW
-545 HSWFDDEVTLDP
+545 HTWFDDEVSLEP
-557 EHAPP
+557 KHAPP
-562 LTDDEAGRLR
+562 LSDEEAGRLR
-572 DARRRLGPDLIYANS
+572 DARRKLGADLVYVNA
-587 RIPSVEELPSPV
+587 RVPVTEELPTGTQ
-599 EVGALHD
+599 VGELHE
-606 LLSKIKEIEDAV
+606 LLSRIKEIEDAV
-618 ANGQVLPLAATT
+618 ANGEVLPLAATT
-630 PDVLVAA
+630 PDVLELA
-637 RLLFDQ
+637 RQLSGQ
-643 IQESARLVASLEA
+643 ILESRRLVESLEA
-656 AGSDWPS
+656 EQSGWPQ
-663 QLRIKCRQPSF
+663 QLRIKCRQASF

-681 EALFG
+681 EALFA
-686 DLDLLIEARAAFLKR
+686 DLDILIEARAAFLKR

-711 STKTREAIA
+711 SAKTREAVA
-720 RGAEL
+720 RGAES
-725 GRPFS
+725 GKPF
-730 AMAIG
+730 
-735 AAEAKEHIKLIRIS
+735 AALSMGVTEAKEHVKLIRIS
-749 GLAPA
+749 GLAPQ
-754 HANDWA
+754 HANDWG

-803 AANLARMAHRL
+803 TANLARTAYRL
-814 ATHHDVMLPRSAEA
+814 ATHNDVLLPRTAEG
-828 VFDRVPATEL
+828 VFQRVPALEL
-838 TGSAAQLA
+838 MGSAAQLA
-846 SIQEQL
+846 SVQDQL
-852 RRHLTRADLT
+852 KRHLTRADLT
-862 QALTHLAEMQE
+862 QALTLLASLQE

-881 VSSQL
+881 VSNQL
-886 RLFIDSQLGNQE
+886 RLFIDSQLGNPE

-910 ICVELRRIGGLAA
+910 IAVELRRIGALAG
-923 EFAIIQDTRTRIAD
+923 ELSLIREMRQRLAD
-937 AGAHKL
+937 AGAHKF
-943 AARLVSV
+943 AHRIGSV
-950 AVRSSGEDRVFPAT
+950 AVRTSGEDRVFPAT
-964 WRDAWNWARMRRHLD
+964 WREAWNWSRMRRHLD
-979 NIESREELITLSER
+979 NIESREELITLAER
-993 RREIEAGLARRYV
+993 RREIEAGLARRYIN
-1006 SVVAKAAWLSTKR
+1006 VVAKAAWLSTKR
-1019 NASPRLLQALS
+1019 NASPKLLQALS

-1131 IQELKQRFLSEQPYR
+1131 IQELKHRFLAEHPYR

-1191 QIQPIRIPNATER
+1191 QIQPIRIPNASER

-1210 DIHVPGGERDKRDRN
+1210 DIYVPDGERDDRDRN
-1225 DLEAQAIA
+1225 DMEAQAIA
-1233 AEVAALIADERYAGR
+1233 EEVAALIADPRFVGR

-1256 GTEQAAY
+1256 GSEQARRI
-1263 VDAVVRRQCDA
+1263 DAVVRRKCDA
-1274 GELIRRRFECG
+1274 AELMRRRFECG

-1302 VVDPQ
+1302 VVDAH

-1332 YLVRSVT
+1332 YLVRSVET
-1339 ASDLSDRDLRAG
+1339 SDLSDRDIRAG
-1351 LLAHFDKPLAADTQE
+1351 LLAHFDKPLATQTPQA
-1366 SESLVERCESEF
+1366 ESLIDRCESEF
-1378 EREVYGELVSRGYRV
+1378 EREVYSELVARGYRV

-1400 AYRIDLVVEGSGDTR
+1400 AYRIDLVVEGNGDTR

-1423 EFHGHDRWQHDTARQ
+1423 EFHGYDRWGHDTTRQ

-1447 FWRCFASTWTLR
+1447 FWRCFASTWILR
-1459 KDEVFAELLE
+1459 KEEVFAELLE
-1469 RLGALGIEPIGA
+1469 RLTALGIEPIGA
-1481 IDRAPSLV
+1481 IDRAPGLV

-1497 EEPET
+1497 VAVAAAVA
-1502 PLPPQMQQTG
+1502 PPMQQIT
-1512 DSGDELPRLDRLGQ
+1512 DTAEEAARADAVPLESGQ
-1526 VHLVAGKE
+1526 SAT